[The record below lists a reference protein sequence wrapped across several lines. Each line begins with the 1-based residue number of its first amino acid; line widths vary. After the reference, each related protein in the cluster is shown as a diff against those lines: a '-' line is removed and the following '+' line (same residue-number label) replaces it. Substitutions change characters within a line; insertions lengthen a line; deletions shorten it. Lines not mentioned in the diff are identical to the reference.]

1 MEKKKKMDFVTG
13 AEKFDFSHKQA
24 KKKKKRTLK
33 ENKFLK
39 NTVCRT
45 TKSFFQFYC

>member
-13 AEKFDFSHKQA
+13 AEKFLSLTG

-45 TKSFFQFYC
+45 MKSFFQ